1 MIAGVIVLPQQVP
14 VAAPF
19 GASGANPT
27 LYSERGEGVP
37 IVGMS
42 RAAKTQSAKAMIG
55 EFGLVIVLPV
65 RSFLPLTMGFAIL
78 PSV

>member
-1 MIAGVIVLPQQVP
+1 
-14 VAAPF
+14 
-19 GASGANPT
+19 
-27 LYSERGEGVP
+27 
-37 IVGMS
+37 MS
-42 RAAKTQSAKAMIG
+42 QTVKTQSAKAMIG